1 MTEDAPLP
9 REKAILQPG
18 ALCPNFDEIME
29 GLDLLQGAWN
39 AGVFFGVALA
49 KALKKGLIIVCCF
62 HNTYNNIR
70 NPEQNWDDQ
79 ACFDPCCLVFQ

>member
-49 KALKKGLIIVCCF
+49 KALKKGLDHSLLF
-62 HNTYNNIR
+62 PQH
-70 NPEQNWDDQ
+70 
-79 ACFDPCCLVFQ
+79 L